1 MSGFGTTPASSPAAF
16 GLRHVLYPYSGARQY
31 LDGTVSYIDHVRD
44 HGGTVVIAAPESR
57 QHLLRS
63 ELPSDDSVT
72 FVDTDGLGTNPA
84 RIIPAWREWIGRHVQ
99 DGRTVHGISESA
111 WSGRSSAQLEE
122 LRYHEWLLNRA
133 FAEVPAWSL
142 LCPYDTSDQ
151 TADTVSEVTQLHP
164 WVWSDG
170 AYTEGP
176 DYVEGPYATGRLPEP
191 VGPYEELAY
200 TIDDLSLVRDRVAEH
215 AHPSGLD
222 DSRLRDLLIAVTEV
236 VGNSIR
242 HGGGRGMLRIWVQ
255 DDAVVCETR
264 DTGVIT
270 DPLVGCVRPTP
281 RQIGGRGL
289 WFANQL
295 CDLVQIR
302 SGEPDGTRVRLH
314 MDLPKLE
321 KPAEGSA

>member
-1 MSGFGTTPASSPAAF
+1 MSEFGATPANGSAAL
-16 GLRHVLYPYSGARQY
+16 GLRHVLYPYSGAQQY
-31 LDGTVSYIDHVRD
+31 LDGTVSYIDHVRN
-44 HGGTVVIAAPESR
+44 HGGTVVVAAPESR

-84 RIIPAWREWIGRHVQ
+84 RIIPAWREWIGHHAQ
-99 DGRTVHGISESA
+99 NGRPVYGISESA
-111 WSGRSSAQLEE
+111 WSGRTTAQLQE

-133 FAEVPAWSL
+133 FAELPAWSL

-151 TADTVSEVTQLHP
+151 MADTVSEVTRLHP
-164 WVWSDG
+164 WVWNEGDY
-170 AYTEGP
+170 AQGP
-176 DYVEGPYATGRLPEP
+176 DYVEGPYAMDRLPEP

-200 TIDDLSLVRDRVAEH
+200 TIDDLPLVRDRVVEH
-215 AHPSGLD
+215 ARPSGMGAA
-222 DSRLRDLLIAVTEV
+222 RLRDLLIAVTEV

-255 DDAVVCETR
+255 DGAVVCETR
-264 DTGVIT
+264 DAGVIT
-270 DPLVGCVRPTP
+270 DPLVGCMRPTAC
-281 RQIGGRGL
+281 QIGGRGL

-302 SGEPDGTRVRLH
+302 SGAPDGTRVRLH
-314 MDLPKLE
+314 MDLPELE
-321 KPAEGSA
+321 KPTDGSA